1 MEERTVNIMLNA
13 TAELNR
19 KETEDIYLPI
29 RSSEYRD
36 LIRSFYEADAERE
49 KAEARAINNGAAAYD
64 KSKRIKELEA
74 EIADLRQKLAGVKEA
89 AK

>member
-1 MEERTVNIMLNA
+1 MEERKVSIMLNA

-19 KETEDIYLPI
+19 KETEDIYIPI

-36 LIRSFYEADAERE
+36 LIRAFYEADAERE
-49 KAEARAINNGAAAYD
+49 KAESRAINNGAAAYD

-74 EIADLRQKLAGVKEA
+74 ELSDLRQKLAGVKEA
-89 AK
+89 TK

>member
-1 MEERTVNIMLNA
+1 MEERKVSIMLNA

-19 KETEDIYLPI
+19 KETEDIYIPI

-36 LIRSFYEADAERE
+36 LIRAFYEADAERE
-49 KAEARAINNGAAAYD
+49 KAEARAINNGAAAYE
-64 KSKRIKELEA
+64 KGKRIKELEA

-89 AK
+89 AE

>member
-1 MEERTVNIMLNA
+1 MEESKVSIMLNA

-19 KETEDIYLPI
+19 KETEDIYIPI

-64 KSKRIKELEA
+64 KSKRIVKLEA
-74 EIADLRQKLAGVKEA
+74 ELADLRQKLAGVKEA
-89 AK
+89 AE

>member
-1 MEERTVNIMLNA
+1 MEECKANIMLNA

-19 KETEDIYLPI
+19 KETDDIYIPI

-49 KAEARAINNGAAAYD
+49 KAETRAINNGAAAYE
-64 KSKRIKELEA
+64 KSKRIEELEA
-74 EIADLRQKLAGVKEA
+74 ELADLRQKLADVKEA
-89 AK
+89 AE

>member
-1 MEERTVNIMLNA
+1 MEERKVSIMLNA

-36 LIRSFYEADAERE
+36 LIHSFYEADAARDKFET
-49 KAEARAINNGAAAYD
+49 RAIKYGSENYRQGE
-64 KSKRIKELEA
+64 RIKELEA
-74 EIADLRQKLAGVKEA
+74 EIAELKKKLAEIKGVAE
-89 AK
+89 

>member
-19 KETEDIYLPI
+19 KETEDIYIPI

-36 LIRSFYEADAERE
+36 LIRAFYEADAERE
-49 KAEARAINNGAAAYD
+49 KAETRAINNGAAAYD
-64 KSKRIKELEA
+64 KGKRIKELEA
-74 EIADLRQKLAGVKEA
+74 EIADLRQKLAEVKEA
-89 AK
+89 AE

>member
-19 KETEDIYLPI
+19 KETEDIYIPI

-36 LIRSFYEADAERE
+36 LIRAFYDADAARE
-49 KAEARAINNGAAAYD
+49 KAETRAINYGSESYRQG
-64 KSKRIKELEA
+64 KHIETLEA
-74 EIADLRQKLAGVKEA
+74 EIADLKKKLAEVKEA
-89 AK
+89 AE

>member
-1 MEERTVNIMLNA
+1 MEERKANIMLNA

-19 KETEDIYLPI
+19 KETDDIYIPV

-49 KAEARAINNGAAAYD
+49 KAETRA
-64 KSKRIKELEA
+64 SLRKEQA
-74 EIADLRQKLAGVKEA
+74 HRGVGSRA
-89 AK
+89 CRSPA

>member
-19 KETEDIYLPI
+19 KETEDIYIPI

-36 LIRSFYEADAERE
+36 LIRSYYEADAARE
-49 KAEARAINNGAAAYD
+49 KAETRAINYGSESYRQGE
-64 KSKRIKELEA
+64 RIKELEA

-89 AK
+89 AE

>member
-1 MEERTVNIMLNA
+1 MEERKVSIMLNA

-19 KETEDIYLPI
+19 KETEDIYIPI

-49 KAEARAINNGAAAYD
+49 KAEARAINNGAEAYD
-64 KSKRIKELEA
+64 RGKRIKELEA

-89 AK
+89 AE